1 MTDGDIADKVYI
13 EPLNVP
19 TLTKIIEKE
28 NPIRFSPRSA
38 VRQDSTLLWSLTKK
52 AF

>member
-38 VRQDSTLLWSLTKK
+38 VRQDSTLLWSSTKK

>member
-19 TLTKIIEKE
+19 TLTKIIEKRKT
-28 NPIRFSPRSA
+28 RFDSSHARRSDRTQPCYGA
-38 VRQDSTLLWSLTKK
+38 
-52 AF
+52 